1 MFTKMAHEKVKNTHE
16 KVKTKKNLIQVLN
29 ISFQTQQSRII
40 QLNHVNH
47 IEIMVTISTYLLQ
60 IHIISHKL

>member
-1 MFTKMAHEKVKNTHE
+1 MAHEKVKNTHE